1 MSAKVSRIGR
11 NKPEL
16 VSRLRVA
23 PPRSS
28 SPRSRWHSDASG
40 LELEEA
46 ASLLGELAVD
56 QRRRR
61 AGVCVDVEIGAEDA
75 ELEEQPL
82 QKRDREPAELLG
94 VEILV

>member
-1 MSAKVSRIGR
+1 
-11 NKPEL
+11 
-16 VSRLRVA
+16 
-23 PPRSS
+23 
-28 SPRSRWHSDASG
+28 

-61 AGVCVDVEIGAEDA
+61 AGVRVDVDTCAEDA